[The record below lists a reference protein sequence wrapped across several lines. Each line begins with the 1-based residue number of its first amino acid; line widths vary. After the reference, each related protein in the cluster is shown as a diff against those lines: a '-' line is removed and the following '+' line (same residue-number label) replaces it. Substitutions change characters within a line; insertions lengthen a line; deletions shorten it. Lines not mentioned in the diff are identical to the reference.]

1 MPALSG
7 AERDAFL
14 REPGLLMRFSTIKP
28 DGAPY
33 ATAIWY
39 VYEDGAIWFTPR
51 RESVWRLHLMRDPR
65 IAIVIDEQA
74 LPYRKVVVE
83 GRAELA
89 YDLGRDADWRDRY
102 RRIAERYVPPDGA
115 DHYITETL
123 DQTRALF
130 RVALPQASVRTW
142 RMPVGDEPYAG
153 IWHRRYYAAGSK
165 LAGGS

>member
-1 MPALSG
+1 MPVLDE

-14 REPGLLMRFSTIKP
+14 REPGLLMRFATLKP

-39 VYEDGAIWFTPR
+39 AYEEGALWFTPR
-51 RESVWRLHLMRDPR
+51 KESVWRQHLLRDPR

-74 LPYRKVVVE
+74 LPYRKVVIE
-83 GRAELA
+83 GRAQLA
-89 YDLGRDADWRDRY
+89 FDLGRDSEWRDRY
-102 RRIAERYVPPDGA
+102 RRIATRYVPPEGA
-115 DHYITETL
+115 DFYIAETI

-130 RVALPQASVRTW
+130 TFPLEGARVRTW

-153 IWHRRYYAAGSK
+153 IWARRYYAAGTK
-165 LAGGS
+165 LADG

>member
-1 MPALSG
+1 MPALSDD
-7 AERDAFL
+7 ERDGFL
-14 REPGLLMRFSTIKP
+14 REPGLLMRFATVKP

-39 VYEDGAIWFTPR
+39 AYEEGALWFTPR
-51 RESVWRLHLMRDPR
+51 KESVWRQHLMRDPR

-89 YDLGRDADWRDRY
+89 FDLGHDAAWRERY
-102 RRIAERYVPPDGA
+102 RRIAMRYVPTEGA
-115 DHYITETL
+115 DAYIAETI

-130 RVALPQASVRTW
+130 TLPLASARVRSW

-153 IWHRRYYAAGSK
+153 IWHPRYYAAGTR
-165 LAGGS
+165 LARK

>member
-1 MPALSG
+1 MPVLAQ

-14 REPGLLMRFSTIKP
+14 REPGLLMRFATIQP

-39 VYEDGAIWFTPR
+39 AYEDGALWFTPR
-51 RESVWRLHLMRDPR
+51 KESVWRQHLLRDPR

-83 GRAELA
+83 GRAQLA
-89 YDLGRDADWRDRY
+89 YDLGRDAEWRERY

-115 DHYITETL
+115 QHYIAETI

-130 RVALPQASVRTW
+130 TLPLASATVRTW
-142 RMPVGDEPYAG
+142 RMPVGEEDYSG
-153 IWHRRYYAAGSK
+153 IWAQRYYAAGTK
-165 LAGGS
+165 LRRG